1 MIPPSAPLQGSE
13 KLGGVLGPREPKGEA
28 RPDVAPEEHIV
39 IAAQIG
45 VRRTRL
51 DHSGDGV
58 LGNERGLV
66 GGDVHLALVAST
78 WDCVNRR
85 RASRRGGGCAAP
97 RW

>member
-1 MIPPSAPLQGSE
+1 MIQPSAPR
-13 KLGGVLGPREPKGEA
+13 KATRNWGGVLGPREPKGEA
-28 RPDVAPEEHIV
+28 RPDVASEEHIV

-51 DHSGDGV
+51 DHIGDGV

-78 WDCVNRR
+78 WDCVSRR
-85 RASRRGGGCAAP
+85 RASRRGGGCAAL